1 VITHAESF
9 TADGKDCRDLI
20 TVAEQLQTRLKGH
33 GLQIEKLLADG
44 AYSSGEN
51 YQYLEQQG
59 ITSYIPLL
67 GGALS
72 GSEGFIYDEQ
82 NDWYICRNNK
92 VLKGSG
98 RVVDD
103 GRGHAVKKYFSL
115 QSDCKNC
122 PIRNTC
128 ISDKAKTKKVQHSIY
143 KAELERAKERQQTV
157 KAKVMKRKRSST
169 VEPVWGTLINFT
181 GMKRL
186 NARGLKAANKMLVLA
201 ATVYNLKKW
210 LKYTTPK
217 TAVKAMAILK
227 TSERECF
234 ELFKIILRQPV
245 LSPIGA
251 SAILYSS
258 MCFVKK

>member
-1 VITHAESF
+1 M
-9 TADGKDCRDLI
+9 L
-20 TVAEQLQTRLKGH
+20 
-33 GLQIEKLLADG
+33 IEKLLADG

-51 YQYLEQQG
+51 YQYLEQQN
-59 ITSYIPLL
+59 ITPYIPLL

-92 VLKGSG
+92 LLKGSG

-103 GRGHAVKKYFSL
+103 GRGHPVKKYYSL

-143 KAELERAKERQQTV
+143 KAELERAKARQQTV

-169 VEPVWGTLINFT
+169 VESALGGGTPINFT

-186 NARGLKAANKMLVLA
+186 NARGIKAANKMLLLA
-201 ATVYNLKKW
+201 APIYNLKKW
-210 LKYTTPK
+210 LKFTAPK
-217 TAVKAMAILK
+217 TNIKAMAMLK
-227 TSERECF
+227 TKTGECF
-234 ELFKIILRQPV
+234 CVIKNILLQLI
-245 LSPIGA
+245 LSPIQVRKFFHQ
-251 SAILYSS
+251 SL
-258 MCFVKK
+258 CFGEN